1 MEAGPGAE
9 RQQPRTPL
17 PQLRGL
23 TGPGRGWPQGGGQTA
38 RPRPMAPLSARP
50 LGPPTRHWGTSSWPS
65 SSSSCKCNSCSSSTC
80 STCRD
85 RGWSACSPAK
95 PQGPSRPS
103 RKVSARPPPSPPP
116 RLTWPPPPRSPGV
129 RWEAPWILRGPCQPP
144 AFLSP
149 AAAVCPTD
157 LPQLWKGEGAPGQ
170 PAEDSVKQEGL
181 DLTGSATTATS
192 FAAPPKVSPPLS
204 HHTLPN
210 GQPTV
215 LTPRRD
221 RCGAQVGRGCCTPA
235 PAPGVPLEPQGL
247 GGRWS
252 WVLDVHPSPRAQ
264 EIIPGFWDTHSRDR
278 NINGRGEPGL
288 LESLGSLTT
297 ASLLLS

>member
-9 RQQPRTPL
+9 RLQPRTPL
-17 PQLRGL
+17 RQLRGL
-23 TGPGRGWPQGGGQTA
+23 TGPGRGWPQRGGQRA
-38 RPRPMAPLSARP
+38 CPRLMAPPSARP
-50 LGPPTRHWGTSSWPS
+50 LGPPTRPWGTSSWPS

-95 PQGPSRPS
+95 PRGPCRPS
-103 RKVSARPPPSPPP
+103 RKVSAPQPGPGPQPPPPSPLPGPGWRP
-116 RLTWPPPPRSPGV
+116 RGFL
-129 RWEAPWILRGPCQPP
+129 GPCQPP
-144 AFLSP
+144 ASLSP

-221 RCGAQVGRGCCTPA
+221 RCRAQAGRGRCTPA
-235 PAPGVPLEPQGL
+235 EGGAP
-247 GGRWS
+247 
-252 WVLDVHPSPRAQ
+252 LDP
-264 EIIPGFWDTHSRDR
+264 EDGT
-278 NINGRGEPGL
+278 RGEGWGGGGAWGPGN
-288 LESLGSLTT
+288 
-297 ASLLLS
+297 